1 MTKLNLPKGYEPQII
16 ADSTNWTEIRL
27 TTFLINLPTCLLAEL
42 RTHRLLQG
50 SDTDLSINAN
60 SDRAIPI
67 SKKMELVKQNTY
79 LPIATQADKG
89 MTGIENVPE
98 YFQLYCNNTYES
110 ALHQMLF
117 YSESLTF
124 NKVSKQYVN
133 RLLMPFSYSEV
144 IVTGDSFAWQ
154 DFFRLRTAENVE
166 PNFRYIAQLM
176 SDLYQSNQPKHLE
189 IGEWHYPFKLIE
201 GLEVKQDLIV
211 SMSCCARISFDIDRN
226 ESYEKHYER
235 SKRIFESGHVS
246 VSEHQYRVPDEFDF
260 NFNNFDKQVS
270 PKYIV
275 KVDIEKDKYDYEF
288 KGLEIKKGKYF
299 SNVNGWIQLRKMI
312 ECKEF
317 KI

>member
-1 MTKLNLPKGYEPQII
+1 MTKLNLPKGYKPQII
-16 ADSTNWTEIRL
+16 ADSTNWTGIRL

-50 SDTDLSINAN
+50 SDTDLSVNAN

-117 YSESLTF
+117 YSESLNL
-124 NKVSKQYVN
+124 NKASKQYVN
-133 RLLMPFSYSEV
+133 RLLMPFGYSEV
-144 IVTGDSFAWQ
+144 IVTGDSFAWS
-154 DFFRLRTAENVE
+154 DFLRLRTAENVE

-176 SDLYQSNQPKHLE
+176 SDLYQNNKPEHLE
-189 IGEWHYPFKLIE
+189 IGQWHYPFKLLE

-246 VSEHQYRVPDEFDF
+246 VSEHQYRVPSYKEVYNDY
-260 NFNNFDKQVS
+260 FDKRVIL
-270 PKYIV
+270 KY
-275 KVDIEKDKYDYEF
+275 VDGKCE
-288 KGLEIKKGKYF
+288 GLEIEKGKYF

-312 ECKEF
+312 ECGEF
-317 KI
+317 EI